1 MSTLKVDAI
10 AANSAAT
17 ISISSPLA
25 MTQAASITGGLSTS
39 AISSTGTISTTG
51 ELDGATLDI
60 SGNGALD
67 GQLNVGSLL
76 VAGNLS
82 ASGILVDGEEL
93 RPHVFA
99 FGSFSGSTLAGGK
112 NCTAVIDSAG
122 TLTVTFTTAAPD
134 ANYVVLSTSK
144 DQTSPV
150 QVSSK
155 TTASFEISSVPTA
168 GVDFLVVALLG
179 SQGEVTAALPTVS
192 LDNLTDVDLTG
203 LDDNEVLVYDLA
215 SGKFKPE
222 PAASGTGTVTQIVA
236 GTGLTG
242 GTINSSGTI
251 AHQAM
256 PTTGLS
262 SFGFPSA
269 ISIDSLGHVA
279 SITGDTDA
287 NGARGTLGL
296 GDSATKSVGTTSG
309 TVCAGDDS
317 RLTDAR
323 TPTAHTQAL
332 STITDAGTSASLD
345 VASSGDATSSQVV
358 KGNDTRLTD
367 ARTPVAHS
375 AALITSGTLAIAQG
389 GTGSATAP
397 MVGVITA
404 ADAAAARTVLSLGT
418 AATSATGDFEAS
430 GSIATHNAI
439 TTAHGISSFGST
451 LVDDADAATARTTL
465 GAAASNHTH
474 TLANIT
480 DAGTAAGSATG
491 DFATAAQGATA
502 DSALQDLVSDTTPQL
517 GGNLDVQARTITTS
531 TSNGNI
537 VVDPPGTGFLQV
549 EGTTNPGKIR
559 LMCEAGTHGVGL
571 ISPAHSAAA
580 DYDLVLPTATGSA
593 NQLLKTDGSGNLG
606 WTDPTTVANNV
617 TSPAM
622 TGVSAGSITGVIK
635 CSQSQYDAITPV
647 STILY
652 VIV

>member
-1 MSTLKVDAI
+1 MSTLKVDTI
-10 AANSAAT
+10 AANAAGS
-17 ISISSPLA
+17 ISVSSPLA
-25 MTQAASITGGLSTS
+25 VTQAASITGSLTTT

-60 SGNGALD
+60 SGNGELD

-76 VAGNLS
+76 VQGNLS
-82 ASGILVDGEEL
+82 TSGILVDGEEM
-93 RPHVFA
+93 RPYVFA
-99 FGSFSGSTLAGGK
+99 FGGWGGTTLSGAK
-112 NCTAVIDSAG
+112 NCTAVVDSAG

-134 ANYVVLSTSK
+134 ANYVVLSTTRDSA
-144 DQTSPV
+144 SPV
-150 QVSSK
+150 QIAAK
-155 TTASFEISSVPTA
+155 TTSAFEIRGVPTA
-168 GVDFLVVALLG
+168 GVDFLVAAMLG
-179 SQGEVTAALPTVS
+179 SQAGVTAALPAVT

-203 LDDNEVLVYDLA
+203 LSDDEVLVYDAA

-222 PAASGTGTVTQIVA
+222 PAATGTGTVTQIVA

-242 GTINSSGTI
+242 GTITGSGTI
-251 AHQAM
+251 AHQAQ
-256 PTTGLS
+256 PTGGTGPA
-262 SFGFPSA
+262 FVK
-269 ISIDSLGHVA
+269 SIEIDALGHVA
-279 SITGDTDA
+279 SVTGDTDA
-287 NGARGTLGL
+287 SGARGTLGL

-418 AATSATGDFEAS
+418 AATSATGDFVAS
-430 GSIATHNAI
+430 SAVST
-439 TTAHGISSFGST
+439 FGGT
-451 LVDDADAATARTTL
+451 LIDDADAAAARTTLALGNAAILDTGAGNTDLLKCGANVTQGDFLRINAFSELVEGRTNAEVLSDIGAFAASGVSSFGATLIDDADAAAARTTL
-465 GAAASNHTH
+465 GAQA
-474 TLANIT
+474 TL
-480 DAGTAAGSATG
+480 
-491 DFATAAQGATA
+491 
-502 DSALQDLVSDTTPQL
+502 
-517 GGNLDVQARTITTS
+517 TS
-531 TSNGNI
+531 
-537 VVDPPGTGFLQV
+537 P
-549 EGTTNPGKIR
+549 
-559 LMCEAGTHGVGL
+559 
-571 ISPAHSAAA
+571 
-580 DYDLVLPTATGSA
+580 
-593 NQLLKTDGSGNLG
+593 
-606 WTDPTTVANNV
+606 V

-635 CSQSQYDAITPV
+635 CSQSQYDAITPDAN
-647 STILY
+647 TLY